1 MAEEMPDGNTAA
13 LRIKMAEDDRDDTLM
28 VMAEARRMELV
39 EEYMRDP
46 SHTHRMQDMLADLC
60 IDNPDVLASVLKMET
75 IMPVDG
81 SFDPDNMQP
90 ILDAA
95 SDLVQILRH
104 HVDSECGHDLVDQYA
119 NNLAKEER
127 HD

>member
-81 SFDPDNMQP
+81 SFDSDNMQS

-104 HVDSECGHDLVDQYA
+104 HVDRECGHDLVDDYA
-119 NNLAKEER
+119 NNLAKKR